1 MIVLGLTGSVAMGK
15 STIAGLFAEEGVPV
29 FDADAE
35 VHRLYDGEAAPS
47 IENAFPGTTSGNRVD
62 RERLAALVL
71 DDLQALARLEVI
83 VHPLVRA
90 AEESFLKE
98 AAAGNASVVVLNI
111 PLLFE
116 TGADKRVDAVLLVT
130 APPEAQR
137 ERVLARPNMT
147 EEKFK
152 AILSRQL
159 PDSEKRRRADF
170 LIDTS
175 HGIAT
180 ARSDVRTILRQ
191 LVENGLPE
199 RQR

>member
-1 MIVLGLTGSVAMGK
+1 
-15 STIAGLFAEEGVPV
+15 
-29 FDADAE
+29 
-35 VHRLYDGEAAPS
+35 
-47 IENAFPGTTSGNRVD
+47 
-62 RERLAALVL
+62 
-71 DDLQALARLEVI
+71 
-83 VHPLVRA
+83 
-90 AEESFLKE
+90 
-98 AAAGNASVVVLNI
+98 
-111 PLLFE
+111 
-116 TGADKRVDAVLLVT
+116 
-130 APPEAQR
+130 
-137 ERVLARPNMT
+137 MT